1 MPAPRFCPLVLC
13 LAPLLPACGG
23 GSDPAELTRAG
34 YSQLNSGN
42 AQEAQA
48 SFERALAS
56 LQPGD
61 PEYVR
66 ASLGLAQVLAARHP
80 TRAKELF
87 LELSAKRLVQEGDFR
102 LVAGALV
109 SARHF
114 EEATALV
121 QVGMTAFPESPRM
134 AELRDF
140 VGDSA
145 QKMGSEVP
153 AALKGLGYV
162 GSD

>member
-1 MPAPRFCPLVLC
+1 MSAHPISPLLLCLVL
-13 LAPLLPACGG
+13 LLPSCGG
-23 GSDPAELTRAG
+23 GADPAELTRAG

-42 AQEAQA
+42 AQAAQT
-48 SFERALAS
+48 SFERALTS

-61 PEYVR
+61 PDYVR
-66 ASLGLAQVLAARHP
+66 ASLGLAQVLAAQDP
-80 TRAKELF
+80 ARAKQLF
-87 LELSAKRLVQEGDFR
+87 LDLSAKGLVQEGDFR

-134 AELRDF
+134 AELRDY

-145 QKMGSEVP
+145 LKMGSEVP